1 VTAPPGAE
9 RGHACGVA
17 PPAEPRDLTLPV
29 LLFRGITRRCPLCGG
44 GHLFTGWFTMRDR
57 CPRCAFP
64 LDRVEGH
71 WLGSLGMNT
80 VFSFGVLFVAVVL
93 GFVLTYPDAPV
104 RALMVMVAVVAI
116 VVPLAFFPYSRT
128 LWSAIDLAMRPV
140 EPDDD
145 VDPAWLPPA
154 RHHER

>member
-1 VTAPPGAE
+1 M
-9 RGHACGVA
+9 A

-44 GHLFTGWFTMRDR
+44 GDLFTGWFTMRDR

-71 WLGSLGMNT
+71 WLGALGMNT
-80 VFSFGVLFVAVVL
+80 VVSFGVLFVAVVL
-93 GFVLTYPDAPV
+93 GFVLTVPDVPV
-104 RALMVMVAVVAI
+104 RALMVMVTVVAI

-145 VDPAWLPPA
+145 VDPTWLPPA

>member
-1 VTAPPGAE
+1 VP
-9 RGHACGVA
+9 
-17 PPAEPRDLTLPV
+17 
-29 LLFRGITRRCPLCGG
+29 LLLARGITRHCPLCGG
-44 GHLFTGWFTMRDR
+44 GDLFPGWFTMRER

-71 WLGSLGMNT
+71 WIGSLGINMI
-80 VFSFGVLFVAVVL
+80 VSFTVLFVVVVL
-93 GFVLTYPDAPV
+93 GFVVTYPDIPV
-104 RALMVMVAVVAI
+104 AGLMVTVTLVALF
-116 VVPLAFFPYSRT
+116 VPLAFFPYSRT

-154 RHHER
+154 THHEE